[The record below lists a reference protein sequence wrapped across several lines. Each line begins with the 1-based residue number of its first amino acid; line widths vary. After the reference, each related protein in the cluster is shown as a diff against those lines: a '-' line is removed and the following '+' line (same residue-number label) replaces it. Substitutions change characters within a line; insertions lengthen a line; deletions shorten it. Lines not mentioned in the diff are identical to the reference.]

1 MKTHLIV
8 LIHILILMHLALD
21 FNTINIKHDS
31 DAEVSGKIIT
41 NDSLVFEGQA
51 NDYFIYKNTTT
62 NLFLIKDKKEN
73 IKLEELKYFGQINT
87 VFQVLNKETEIEYYD
102 YNLKKSSTPPKQQM
116 NFMCGNVSTYL
127 TTIEKK
133 NNYYLIKSGEGF
145 TNRVNPEDLKTMDSI
160 PARYILDICFINGDR
175 ILEHDGNIRSP
186 EHIIIQYEN
195 DFGIYLDKKIELY
208 DQIYDDHWPLKI
220 RCDNLYGYYKTT
232 NGTPYTSL
240 GKYNI
245 NLAAIETVEGHT
257 GYIDGMGEEY
267 LKEL

>member
-8 LIHILILMHLALD
+8 LINILILLHLALD
-21 FNTINIKHDS
+21 FNTIKIKKDS
-31 DAEVSGKIIT
+31 NAEISVKIT
-41 NDSLVFEGQA
+41 TSDSLVFEGQV
-51 NDYFIYKNTTT
+51 NNYIKYKNTKT
-62 NLFLIKDKKEN
+62 NLFLIKDEKDN
-73 IKLEELKYFGQINT
+73 IKLEDLKYFGRINGG
-87 VFQVLNKETEIEYYD
+87 FQVLNKETEIVYYD
-102 YNLKKSSTPPKQQM
+102 YNLKKSSTPPEQQM

-133 NNYYLIKSGEGF
+133 DNYYLIKSGEGF
-145 TNRVNPEDLKTMDSI
+145 TNRVNRKDLKTIDSI

-195 DFGIYLDKKIELY
+195 DFGIYRDKKIELY
-208 DQIYDDHWPLKI
+208 DQVYDDHWPLKT
-220 RCDNLYGYYKTT
+220 RCANLYGYYNTT

-240 GKYNI
+240 AKYNI
-245 NLAAIETVEGHT
+245 NLAAIQTVDGRT

-267 LKEL
+267 LREL